1 MLNSNVFKLLPNVFI
16 ALLAMLF
23 TGAMVKAETANPD
36 VITDQVITS
45 APVIVMDDDRNLLS
59 NVLDAVKGLS
69 GSTKNA
75 DDASLTVISSD
86 KLTLKEAVQMAVL
99 NNPEI
104 KVAFF
109 DYLASVRDKY
119 IAFAGYLP
127 TLDLSIARTNEV
139 RDDPLAGPSTG
150 AVGPS
155 AANPIAANYAT
166 TVNSLTLNQ
175 MVFDGFATKFLVEQ
189 YDATTRSQ
197 LFNLEAI
204 TQNVALEAIKS
215 FIELSRTRELTD
227 LAEQNFINHSVIYEQ
242 SVLKADA
249 GTGKRSDVEQVKAR
263 LSLADYNM
271 TLEGS
276 LIHDAE
282 AKFQHYVGVLP
293 QEKLDTQITVDKD
306 IPDNVTDALRK
317 AQINNPTLQATMID
331 IESQKAALRTT
342 PSTFIPRID
351 LAFTKNRDK
360 NLNGVFDGGVGADSG
375 ARRDGRYNKET
386 AGVIFSWNLFNGG
399 RSYNTLMKNV
409 ELLSGAEEARD
420 NACFGLRE
428 EFVVF
433 YNNIKK
439 LKEQA
444 NYLDVR
450 QIAIEKARDAYRKQ
464 YEIGQRS
471 LIDLLNSENEL
482 YESKRLYTQVIHDIA
497 INNAEAQQ
505 RLGNILAAVGV
516 QRYQAAKYPLPEKQN
531 DLNYDVCGTI
541 APPSY
546 EPNRKLLNERIKEV
560 LGTTKLSTE
569 VSEESL
575 DSDFLELTN

>member
-1 MLNSNVFKLLPNVFI
+1 
-16 ALLAMLF
+16 MLF
-23 TGAMVKAETANPD
+23 TSAMVKAETANPE

-45 APVIVMDDDRNLLS
+45 DPVIVMDDDRNLLS

-127 TLDLSIARTNEV
+127 TLDLSIARTNEI
-139 RDDPLAGPSTG
+139 RDDPLAGPDTG
-150 AVGPS
+150 GVGPS
-155 AANPIAANYAT
+155 SASPAFANYGT

-197 LFNLEAI
+197 LFNLEAV
-204 TQNVALEAIKS
+204 TQNVALETTKA
-215 FIELSRTRELTD
+215 FIELSRTKRLTE
-227 LAEQNFINHSVIYEQ
+227 LAEQNYVNHSVIYEQ

-271 TLEGS
+271 TVEGS

-293 QEKLDTQITVDKD
+293 QAKLDDKFTVDKD
-306 IPDNVTDALRK
+306 IPDNITEALRK
-317 AQINNPTLQATMID
+317 AQTNNPTLQATIID

-342 PSTFIPRID
+342 PSAFIPRID
-351 LAFTKNRDK
+351 LAFSRNRDK
-360 NLNGVFDGGVGADSG
+360 NLNGVFDATGGTATG
-375 ARRDGRYNKET
+375 ARTDGEYHKDT
-386 AGVIFSWNLFNGG
+386 AGVVFSWNLFNGG

-439 LKEQA
+439 LQEQA

-450 QIAIEKARDAYRKQ
+450 QISIEKARDAYRKQ
-464 YEIGQRS
+464 YEIGQRT

-497 INNAEAQQ
+497 TNYAESQQ
-505 RLGNILAAVGV
+505 RLGNILSAIGV
-516 QRYQAAKYPLPEKQN
+516 QRYQAAKYPLPQTE
-531 DLNYDVCGTI
+531 DGVDYEVCGTI
-541 APPSY
+541 APSPY
-546 EPNRKLLNERIKEV
+546 KPDRKLLNEKIKEV

-569 VSEESL
+569 VVEESL
-575 DSDFLELTN
+575 DGDFLELTN